1 MFFIYTDTNFLNK
14 SDSRV
19 AYAMNAHRK
28 EEGVG
33 GVYGDYNGLISG
45 LSVYMAI
52 VAGRPWQPIA
62 LEVKEARRVYD
73 TYPEFFYLCA
83 AITQNDSSVFDLLKM
98 DNFTKGS
105 TGPFTGWKLSIPVE
119 MVEKMMEYCQ
129 KNNISVPKVVLMTNW
144 DSLWAED
151 SKLGTKSL
159 MVTPIYLDSTDGKIY
174 NCMNHE
180 GQRIK

>member
-33 GVYGDYNGLISG
+33 GIYGDYNGLISG
-45 LSVYMAI
+45 LCVYMAI

-62 LEVKEARRVYD
+62 LEVEDARKAYD
-73 TYPEFFYLCA
+73 AYPEFFYLCA

-98 DNFTKGS
+98 DNYTQGS

-119 MVEKMMEYCQ
+119 MVEKMIEYCQ
-129 KNNISVPKVVLMTNW
+129 KNKIDIPKVVLMTNW
-144 DSLWAED
+144 DNLWANNTVTGA
-151 SKLGTKSL
+151 KCL
-159 MVTPIYLDSTDGKIY
+159 MVTPIYLDSADGKIY
-174 NCMNHE
+174 NCMNNE
-180 GQRIK
+180 SQRNK